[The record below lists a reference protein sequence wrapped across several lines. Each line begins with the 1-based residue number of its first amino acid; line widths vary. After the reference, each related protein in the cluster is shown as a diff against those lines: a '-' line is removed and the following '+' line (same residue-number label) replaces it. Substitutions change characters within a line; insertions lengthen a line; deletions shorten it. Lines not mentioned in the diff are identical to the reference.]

1 MIENG
6 PQTVNDEY
14 QDLYNAIYAK
24 EYPEALKILSTFND
38 KSRVDSIV
46 QVLAEKH
53 LPLIWFAAFEN
64 KMLKEEMDSRHLH
77 ILIPHLNRM
86 RLKYLVDPIL
96 FKLCNDIFQNIISH
110 RDWCGMLSY
119 SYFIGLTNCNSDLA
133 RAISCEPHFI
143 RMLEPVHL
151 LKLIIFHPKFATN
164 IITVI
169 AQNFKNQQNYNDLW
183 AKETIKYLFE
193 KSPIVRKAVN
203 TEVEFYPLKQFLNME
218 NGNLVEQASDEAEK
232 LQQALNELKF
242 DSESTAREA
251 EIDDDHFNKKNYSKQ
266 DILMNYLG
274 KNVSQEL
281 SDEEDAEDDEQPQ
294 QETRGL
300 TKTRSFYLK

>member
-1 MIENG
+1 
-6 PQTVNDEY
+6 
-14 QDLYNAIYAK
+14 
-24 EYPEALKILSTFND
+24 
-38 KSRVDSIV
+38 
-46 QVLAEKH
+46 
-53 LPLIWFAAFEN
+53 
-64 KMLKEEMDSRHLH
+64 
-77 ILIPHLNRM
+77 
-86 RLKYLVDPIL
+86 
-96 FKLCNDIFQNIISH
+96 
-110 RDWCGMLSY
+110 
-119 SYFIGLTNCNSDLA
+119 
-133 RAISCEPHFI
+133 
-143 RMLEPVHL
+143 
-151 LKLIIFHPKFATN
+151 
-164 IITVI
+164 
-169 AQNFKNQQNYNDLW
+169 
-183 AKETIKYLFE
+183 
-193 KSPIVRKAVN
+193 
-203 TEVEFYPLKQFLNME
+203 ME